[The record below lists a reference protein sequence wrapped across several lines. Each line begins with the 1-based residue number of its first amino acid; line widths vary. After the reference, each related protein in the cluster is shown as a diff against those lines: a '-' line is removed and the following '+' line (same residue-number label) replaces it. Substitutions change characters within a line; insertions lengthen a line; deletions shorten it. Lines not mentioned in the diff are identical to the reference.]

1 MDMPYAVVVLQ
12 NNPSLHHDDGTFITF
27 SETTEIVDCLRAQG
41 LTVVLETVIGCDMA
55 GALAPYTPDQWLV
68 LNFCEGW
75 NGDGMDYA
83 TPAQLIADLG
93 FVYTGCPAD
102 ALQRSTSKAETK
114 RYLIA
119 QNIPTPQAL
128 ICHDGV
134 VGAWTRFPAIV
145 KPASQ
150 HCSFGITRASV
161 VDNPTMLGAQVAAMY
176 QQFGGVVLVEEFI
189 DGIEFN
195 VSVWGNGDD
204 MTVLPLSS
212 IDYSPFADYHDRLCT
227 YDSKWTPGSFDY
239 ETPIWGFAYQPDDD
253 LRVRIHQVAIAA
265 FNAIGLRDYGRVDL
279 RVYDGVPYVF
289 DVNANPD
296 ITSTGGMYRAA
307 AQLGM
312 DYGAFLRHLL
322 ELAYRRKND
331 SQ

>member
-12 NNPSLHHDDGTFITF
+12 NNPSLHNSDGTFITF

-253 LRVRIHQVAIAA
+253 LRVRIHQIAIAA

>member
-253 LRVRIHQVAIAA
+253 LRVRIHQIAIAA

>member
-75 NGDGMDYA
+75 DGDGMDYA

>member
-253 LRVRIHQVAIAA
+253 LRVRIHQIAIEA

>member
-1 MDMPYAVVVLQ
+1 MDVPYAVVVLQ
-12 NNPSLHHDDGTFITF
+12 NDPSLHGGDGTFITP
-27 SETTEIVDCLRAQG
+27 SETTEMVTCLRAQG

-55 GALAPYTPDQWLV
+55 GALALYTPDQWLV
-68 LNFCEGW
+68 LNLCEGW

-119 QNIPTPQAL
+119 QNIPTPHAL

-134 VGAWTRFPAIV
+134 VGTWTHFPAIV

-150 HCSFGITRASV
+150 HCSLGITRASV

-195 VSVWGNGDD
+195 VSVWGNGD
-204 MTVLPLSS
+204 TIQVLPLSS
-212 IDYSPFADYHDRLCT
+212 IDYSPFADHHDRLCT

-239 ETPIWGFAYQPDDD
+239 ETPIWGFVYQPDDD

-279 RVYDGVPYVF
+279 RVLDGVPYVL

-296 ITSTGGMYRAA
+296 ITSAGGMYRAA

-322 ELAYRRKND
+322 ELAYRRKNN
-331 SQ
+331 QP

>member
-195 VSVWGNGDD
+195 VSVWGNCDD

-253 LRVRIHQVAIAA
+253 LRVRIHQIAIAA

>member
-12 NNPSLHHDDGTFITF
+12 NNPSLHSSDGTFITF

-75 NGDGMDYA
+75 DGDGMDYA
-83 TPAQLIADLG
+83 TPAQLIAELG

-102 ALQRSTSKAETK
+102 ALQRSTSKDETK

-119 QNIPTPQAL
+119 QNIPTPHAL

-150 HCSFGITRASV
+150 HCSLGITRASV

-176 QQFGGVVLVEEFI
+176 AQFGGMVLVEEFI

-195 VSVWGNGDD
+195 VSLWGNGD
-204 MTVLPLSS
+204 TIQVLPLSS

-239 ETPIWGFAYQPDDD
+239 ETPIWGFAYQIDVS
-253 LRVRIHQVAIAA
+253 LRTRIHDVAIAA
-265 FNAIGLRDYGRVDL
+265 FRAIGLRDYGRVDL
-279 RVYDGVPYVF
+279 RVFDGLPYVL

-322 ELAYRRKND
+322 ELAYIRKNN

>member
-1 MDMPYAVVVLQ
+1 MDASYAVVVLQ

-239 ETPIWGFAYQPDDD
+239 ETPIWGFTYQPNDD

-322 ELAYRRKND
+322 ELAYIRKNN

>member
-93 FVYTGCPAD
+93 CVYTGCPAD

-253 LRVRIHQVAIAA
+253 LRVRIHQIAIAA

>member
-1 MDMPYAVVVLQ
+1 MDVPYAVVVLQ
-12 NNPSLHHDDGTFITF
+12 NDPSLHSGDGTFITPI
-27 SETTEIVDCLRAQG
+27 ETTEMVDCLRAQG

-55 GALAPYTPDQWLV
+55 GALAPYLPDQWLV
-68 LNFCEGW
+68 LNLCEDW
-75 NGDGMDYA
+75 NGDGTDYA
-83 TPAQLIADLG
+83 TPAQLITDLG
-93 FVYTGCPAD
+93 FFYTGCPAD
-102 ALQRSTSKAETK
+102 ALQRSQAKDETK
-114 RYLIA
+114 RCLIA
-119 QNIPTPQAL
+119 QQVSTPHAL

-134 VGAWTRFPAIV
+134 VGAWNHFPAIV

-176 QQFGGVVLVEEFI
+176 AQFGGVVLVEEFI

-195 VSVWGNGDD
+195 VSLWGNGDD
-204 MTVLPLSS
+204 IMVLPLSS

-227 YDSKWTPGSFDY
+227 YDGKWNPDSADY
-239 ETPIWGFAYQPDDD
+239 QTPIWEFVYQIDVS
-253 LRVRIHQVAIAA
+253 LRTRIHEVAIAA
-265 FNAIGLRDYGRVDL
+265 FRAIGLRDYGRVDL
-279 RVYDGVPYVF
+279 RVFDGLPYVL

-322 ELAYRRKND
+322 DLAYRRKNN
-331 SQ
+331 QP

>member
-1 MDMPYAVVVLQ
+1 MDAPFAVVILQ
-12 NNPSLHHDDGTFITF
+12 IDPRQHGDDGTIITP
-27 SETTEIVDCLRAQG
+27 SEINEMAMCLRGEG
-41 LTVVLETVIGCDMA
+41 LTTIIQTVIGGDMA
-55 GALAPYTPDQWLV
+55 AALAPYHPDQWLV
-68 LNFCEGW
+68 LNLCEGW
-75 NGDGMDYA
+75 HDDGMDYA

-102 ALQRSTSKAETK
+102 ALQRSTSKDETK

-119 QNIPTPQAL
+119 QNIPTPHAL

-134 VGAWTRFPAIV
+134 VGVWTRFPAIV

-150 HCSFGITRASV
+150 HCSLGITRASV
-161 VDNPTMLGAQVAAMY
+161 VDDFPMLVAQVAAMY

-195 VSVWGNGDD
+195 VSVWGNGD
-204 MTVLPLSS
+204 TIQVLPLSS

-239 ETPIWGFAYQPDDD
+239 ETPIWGFAYQPDDA

-279 RVYDGVPYVF
+279 RVLDGVPYVL

-312 DYGAFLRHLL
+312 DYGAFLRQLL
-322 ELAYRRKND
+322 EFAYTRKITHD
-331 SQ
+331 

>member
-93 FVYTGCPAD
+93 FAYTGCPAD

-253 LRVRIHQVAIAA
+253 LRVRIHQIAIAA

>member
-1 MDMPYAVVVLQ
+1 MNAPYAVVVLQ
-12 NNPSLHHDDGTFITF
+12 TDRFVYHDDGTFITPN
-27 SETTEIVDCLRAQG
+27 ETTEIVDCLRAQG
-41 LTVVLETVIGCDMA
+41 LTVAIETVVACDMA
-55 GALAPYTPDQWLV
+55 GALAPYAPDQWLV
-68 LNFCEGW
+68 LNFCEDW

-83 TPAQLIADLG
+83 TPAQLITDLG
-93 FVYTGCPAD
+93 FFYTGCPAD
-102 ALQRSTSKAETK
+102 ALQRSQFKDETK

-119 QNIPTPQAL
+119 QNIPTPHAL
-128 ICHDGV
+128 ICHEGV
-134 VGAWTRFPAIV
+134 VGAWTHFPAIV

-161 VDNPTMLGAQVAAMY
+161 VDTPAMLAAQVAAIY

-195 VSVWGNGDD
+195 VSLWGNGD
-204 MTVLPLSS
+204 MIQVLPLSS

-227 YDSKWTPGSFDY
+227 YDGKWKPGSFDY
-239 ETPIWGFAYQPDDD
+239 ETPIWGFTYQPDTA
-253 LRVRIHQVAIAA
+253 LRMRIHDVAIAA
-265 FNAIGLRDYGRVDL
+265 FRAIGLRDYGRVDL

-296 ITSTGGMYRAA
+296 ITRSGGMYRAA

-312 DYGAFLRHLL
+312 DYGAFLRQLL
-322 ELAYRRKND
+322 DLAYARKND

>member
-1 MDMPYAVVVLQ
+1 MDVPYAVVVLQ
-12 NNPSLHHDDGTFITF
+12 NNPSLHSSDGTFITF

-322 ELAYRRKND
+322 DLAYRRKNN